1 MRTFSILAFLLA
13 LGILGCSIYGGQM
26 HHSLPFAIMSGILGW
41 ATWPEKKQVKPYRSY
56 RSWEHCRYVMAEE
69 FSKVWS
75 GLNKVNLTPPRVEVR
90 GRCDTV
96 KP

>member
-1 MRTFSILAFLLA
+1 
-13 LGILGCSIYGGQM
+13 
-26 HHSLPFAIMSGILGW
+26 
-41 ATWPEKKQVKPYRSY
+41 
-56 RSWEHCRYVMAEE
+56 MAEE

-75 GLNKVNLTPPRVEVR
+75 GLNKVNLTPPRVKVR